1 MREPSDSR
9 LLSDMGDALSGK
21 DDRKRFLQN
30 VLRSGEKVK
39 IGSRHLSGK
48 KGKRAGEQKAGVHS
62 ACGKGIM
69 SFLFMDPKNTVF
81 FIV

>member
-21 DDRKRFLQN
+21 DDGKRFLQN
-30 VLRSGEKVK
+30 VLRSGGKVK
-39 IGSRHLSGK
+39 KGSRHLSGK
-48 KGKRAGEQKAGVHS
+48 NGKEPANEKPECLARAEIE
-62 ACGKGIM
+62 IM
-69 SFLFMDPKNTVF
+69 SFLFPAPQKTIF